1 MVTDFTAFIIP
12 PWRRSH
18 FKEGEVS
25 ETMNEGELERME
37 EHYVDLI
44 GFVPPRI
51 RARLRLS
58 GKVDPAHLRL
68 QEAMR
73 THCMYP
79 ECFDVK
85 TAQLMLFGLLLMVRA
100 DGARFHAIAAR
111 RAGAS
116 VEELHAIA
124 AMAGL
129 YGGLTVMNLAAELL
143 SAILDS
149 EETSVKPRP

>member
-1 MVTDFTAFIIP
+1 
-12 PWRRSH
+12 
-18 FKEGEVS
+18 
-25 ETMNEGELERME
+25 
-37 EHYVDLI
+37 
-44 GFVPPRI
+44 
-51 RARLRLS
+51 
-58 GKVDPAHLRL
+58 VDPAHLRL